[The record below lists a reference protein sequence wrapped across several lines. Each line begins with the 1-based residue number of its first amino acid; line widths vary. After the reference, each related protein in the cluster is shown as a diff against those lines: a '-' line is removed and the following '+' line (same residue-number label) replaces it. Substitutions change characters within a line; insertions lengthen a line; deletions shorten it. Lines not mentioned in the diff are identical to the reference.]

1 MRTLRLSGAA
11 GLLTVGVF
19 ALTACSAGPQD
30 PQPTVAAAASI
41 DSCVA
46 AENTINVT
54 FGSQAAA
61 AMEVA
66 VAAVKEAHP
75 GLTINAEPQAT
86 SSYDELTN
94 QIVADIAVGNRPDL
108 VMSGLGQLK
117 FWVEEYSPAVI
128 DTESLP
134 DTYQSQFLS
143 AGTVDGEVYLAPAQ
157 VSAPVALVNQ
167 DMLDAAGAG
176 DAADITTFDD
186 VVAAA
191 ELVTAKTGSPSV
203 SLPTQGLPDWFAQ
216 GFVQGAG
223 ETFVNED
230 GTAAF
235 GSDGGV
241 EALSLWSD
249 LSAAGLEAG
258 VSDMDAI
265 SAFASQNT
273 AISFTTTSLIA
284 SMTTTVDGAFD
295 WTAIDFPTVNGGDG
309 ALPAGGNGWVVLS
322 DDACRAAYANAIVA
336 ELLSTE
342 AVLAASGTDY
352 SYIPVDTAA
361 AEQLLA
367 TEGLIQP
374 QQYAWTYDKELSP
387 WGGFSGAVTKQVN
400 DALRQMTQG
409 LQSGAELAPTVEQG
423 VAQVDSIVGQA

>member
-19 ALTACSAGPQD
+19 ALTACSAGPQA

-258 VSDMDAI
+258 ISDMDAI

>member
-19 ALTACSAGPQD
+19 ALTACSAGPQA

-46 AENTINVT
+46 TENTINVT

-284 SMTTTVDGAFD
+284 SMTATVDGAFD